1 MGFVYRLVFLL
12 FSFFSCTKNN
22 SIPDEVIL
30 AKVGSSI
37 ITVQDF
43 IRRSEYTIRP
53 NYCRQD
59 NYIHKKI
66 ILNSLISEKLIALEY
81 SKKKDNP
88 TNENMKLFLKGRK
101 EQAMRQ
107 LYFSEEFHS
116 KVNLTQK
123 ELKNAYNLSG
133 RTVKV
138 QFLNLPNLEIASKIE
153 QLHSSGIPLDSI
165 HNVLWSG
172 NAPIRE
178 IDWFSREPDEI
189 HDALFSKNI
198 FKGKLLGPFESVDGT
213 FVLMNVVSWHDEIKI
228 TESDRKILWSDVK
241 ERLTDKKAKNE
252 YLQTVEDLMSGKK
265 MNLNPDIFYKY
276 AEKAADYFFKVDASK
291 KKMLNKALWNDDKVD
306 DNMFSFDVEDNDI
319 NPSSV
324 ILEYEGEPWTV
335 EELNYQLKSHP
346 FVFRKRKMNRSE
358 FSDQLRLAIADLI
371 RDIEITKECYK
382 MGFDKN
388 WRVKLNHEMWSDVSK
403 SKKYLS
409 TLRAK
414 NKNITDQNEWL
425 VFMNPIIDSL
435 QSAHSDK
442 IKINMDIFERIK
454 LTKTDM
460 MVNQRG
466 VPYPILVPGFPI
478 LTTDD
483 RLDYGSKIE

>member
-1 MGFVYRLVFLL
+1 
-12 FSFFSCTKNN
+12 
-22 SIPDEVIL
+22 
-30 AKVGSSI
+30 
-37 ITVQDF
+37 
-43 IRRSEYTIRP
+43 
-53 NYCRQD
+53 
-59 NYIHKKI
+59 
-66 ILNSLISEKLIALEY
+66 
-81 SKKKDNP
+81 
-88 TNENMKLFLKGRK
+88 
-101 EQAMRQ
+101 
-107 LYFSEEFHS
+107 
-116 KVNLTQK
+116 
-123 ELKNAYNLSG
+123 
-133 RTVKV
+133 
-138 QFLNLPNLEIASKIE
+138 
-153 QLHSSGIPLDSI
+153 
-165 HNVLWSG
+165 
-172 NAPIRE
+172 
-178 IDWFSREPDEI
+178 
-189 HDALFSKNI
+189 
-198 FKGKLLGPFESVDGT
+198 
-213 FVLMNVVSWHDEIKI
+213 
-228 TESDRKILWSDVK
+228 
-241 ERLTDKKAKNE
+241 
-252 YLQTVEDLMSGKK
+252 

-276 AEKAADYFFKVDASK
+276 AEKAADYFFKVYASK
-291 KKMLNKALWNDDKVD
+291 KEMLNKALWNDDKVD

-346 FVFRKRKMNRSE
+346 FVFRKRKMNHSE

-466 VPYPILVPGFPI
+466 VPYPILVPAFPI